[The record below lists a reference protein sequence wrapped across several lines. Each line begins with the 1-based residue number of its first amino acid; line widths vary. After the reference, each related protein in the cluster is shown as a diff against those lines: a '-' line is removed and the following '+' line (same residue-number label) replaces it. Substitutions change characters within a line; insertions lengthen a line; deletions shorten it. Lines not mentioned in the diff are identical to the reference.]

1 MKKILALVVALC
13 MLTAPLASLAD
24 GLYDGEPVKLQML
37 VWNSVETYEQLNDEL
52 LEQFPEM
59 DAKVDIEVVLTDDTA
74 KYMRLLLASGEPL
87 PDMVRLNYTQF
98 AEFYAAGLLYDM
110 TVAVAPYQDEII
122 PAVYDLMKGEDGGVY
137 CLPQEVKPKIWYY
150 RSDIFE
156 QAGVDPTQVKTVDEL
171 IEAARTVHDKTGTYI
186 ENYIPPFNP
195 YDLIML
201 LSGNGGSFCDENG
214 DFNIASDENVRAAFE
229 HLKKLYDS
237 GCFST
242 DVEWSADWQAAFTE
256 GKLTS
261 QLTGSWMK
269 QHLINWCPDQAGLWS
284 CCLWPEEFRSGS
296 EACMGIWVVP
306 KDSAHP
312 ELTAD
317 ILAKYSFD
325 PEYRKTVFGIN
336 GIIPPIESAK
346 TDPAYAEHSYFGPE
360 LRDVYFQGMEYL
372 QSYPYTPTFSTEQ
385 TIVVSYLD
393 EYVNGNIDL
402 DTALN
407 NAQADLINQ
416 IGNAYD

>member
-1 MKKILALVVALC
+1 MKKTLALLMALC
-13 MLTAPLASLAD
+13 LLIAPIAALAD
-24 GLYDGEPVKLQML
+24 DLYSGDPVKLQML

-52 LEQFPEM
+52 LKQFPEM

-74 KYMRLLLASGEPL
+74 KYLRLLLASGEPL
-87 PDMVRLNYTQF
+87 PDLIRINYTQF
-98 AEFYAAGLLYDM
+98 AEFESAGLLQDL
-110 TVAVAPYQDEII
+110 TEAVAPYADSII
-122 PAVYDLMKGEDGGVY
+122 PAVYELMKGEDGGVY
-137 CLPQEVKPKIWYY
+137 CLPQEVKPKVWYY
-150 RSDIFE
+150 RTDIFE

-171 IEAARTVHDKTGTYI
+171 IEAAKKVNEVTGTYI

-201 LSGNGGSFCDENG
+201 LSGNGGTFCDENG

-229 HLKKLYDS
+229 QLKKLKDS
-237 GCFST
+237 GYFST

-261 QLTGSWMK
+261 QLTGAWMK
-269 QHLINWCPDQAGLWS
+269 QHLITWCPDQAGKWS
-284 CCLWPEEFRSGS
+284 CCLWPEDFRDGS
-296 EACMGIWVVP
+296 EACMGIWIIP
-306 KDSAHP
+306 KNSAHP
-312 ELTAD
+312 ELSAD
-317 ILAKYSFD
+317 VLAKYSFD
-325 PEYRKTVFGIN
+325 PDYRKTVFSIN
-336 GIIPPIESAK
+336 GIIPPIQAAQD
-346 TDPAYAEHSYFGPE
+346 DPAYAVHSYFGPE
-360 LRDVYFQGMEYL
+360 LRDIYFEAMKYL
-372 QSYPYTPTFSTEQ
+372 KSYPYTPTFSTEQ

>member
-1 MKKILALVVALC
+1 M
-13 MLTAPLASLAD
+13 
-24 GLYDGEPVKLQML
+24 
-37 VWNSVETYEQLNDEL
+37 
-52 LEQFPEM
+52 
-59 DAKVDIEVVLTDDTA
+59 
-74 KYMRLLLASGEPL
+74 
-87 PDMVRLNYTQF
+87 
-98 AEFYAAGLLYDM
+98 
-110 TVAVAPYQDEII
+110 
-122 PAVYDLMKGEDGGVY
+122 
-137 CLPQEVKPKIWYY
+137 
-150 RSDIFE
+150 
-156 QAGVDPTQVKTVDEL
+156 
-171 IEAARTVHDKTGTYI
+171 
-186 ENYIPPFNP
+186 
-195 YDLIML
+195 
-201 LSGNGGSFCDENG
+201 
-214 DFNIASDENVRAAFE
+214 
-229 HLKKLYDS
+229 
-237 GCFST
+237 
-242 DVEWSADWQAAFTE
+242 EWSADWQAAFTE

-346 TDPAYAEHSYFGPE
+346 TDPTYAEHSYFGPE
-360 LRDVYFQGMEYL
+360 LRDVYFQGMEYM